1 MNIIA
6 VIGTESHTTSRGWA
20 KVSVNG
26 QQVTHREAT
35 SKEFLT
41 KYGDKHA
48 MWVECILKVE
58 PGDTITWEA
67 GANAGS
73 RGSEHTRQNLT
84 LIADPDAEVYETK
97 DIGYPASNAKL
108 RGRLRL
114 ESDADQEQATNHA
127 ALKASL

>member
-1 MNIIA
+1 MNVIA
-6 VIGTESHTTSRGWA
+6 VIGNESHTTSRGWA

-26 QQVTHREAT
+26 QQVTHHDAI
-35 SKEFLT
+35 SKDFLT

-48 MWVECILKVE
+48 MWVECIFSVE

-73 RGSEHTRQNLT
+73 RGSERTRQNLT
-84 LIADPDAEVYETK
+84 LVADPDAEVYETEN
-97 DIGYPASNAKL
+97 IGYPASNAAL

-114 ESDADQEQATNHA
+114 AGDANREQAANHA
-127 ALKASL
+127 ALKANL